1 MTDIM
6 GMKDIAFPHLHIYL
20 SNVPKSISIFGFEIA
35 FYGIIIAIGVFLG
48 FTLAAKEGKRLGQ
61 PDDLWWDFI
70 IWAIVF
76 SVIGARIYYVIFSWD
91 LYKDNPLQ
99 IFNIRNGGLAIYG
112 AVIGG
117 ILTLYVF
124 SRLKKQ
130 SFLSM
135 ADAGVFGLLLGQIIG
150 RWGNFMNREAFGGY
164 TDGLFAMRIPMEMVR
179 PSDIS
184 PDIAAHIVEGTNYIQ
199 VHPTFFYE
207 SCLNLILLLLMW
219 AYRKHKKF
227 DGEMALWYLGGYGI
241 IRFFVEGLRTDQL
254 QIGQTGIAVSQMLGI
269 LLFAASL
276 ITAAVAHMRLRREAG
291 VRSATDRVGEKVEEI
306 SAGGKKE

>member
-1 MTDIM
+1 MADIM
-6 GMKDIAFPHLHIYL
+6 GKMDIAFPNLHIYL
-20 SNVPKSISIFGFEIA
+20 SDVPKSISVFGFDIA

-48 FTLAAKEGKRLGQ
+48 FTLAAKEGRRLGQ
-61 PDDLWWDFI
+61 PEDVWWDFI

-91 LYKDNPLQ
+91 LYKDNPMQ

-124 SRLKKQ
+124 SRIKKQ
-130 SFLSM
+130 SFFSM

-164 TDGLFAMRIPMEMVR
+164 TDGLFAMRLPIEMVR
-179 PSDIS
+179 ASDIS
-184 PDIAAHIVEGTNYIQ
+184 PNIAAHIAEGTNYIQ
-199 VHPTFFYE
+199 VHPTFLYE
-207 SCLNLILLLLMW
+207 SFLNLILLLIMW

-227 DGEMALWYLGGYGI
+227 DGEMTLWYLGGYGI

-254 QIGQTGIAVSQMLGI
+254 QIGQTGIAVSQMLGGV
-269 LLFAASL
+269 LFAASL
-276 ITAAVAHMRLRREAG
+276 ITAIVVHSRLRRKAKAQ
-291 VRSATDRVGEKVEEI
+291 SLTDQSGDEVEEI
-306 SAGGKKE
+306 PAGEKND